1 MIPDL
6 FNLAKEKPKS
16 IAAAL
21 FIIICIGSFGWYVY
35 LQINSAKDKL
45 GDQQVT
51 LLQQQVSDLQS
62 NSEKQKKINNIIL
75 AELTVLRTG
84 FKELPPTMENV
95 SGVFRALNDEP
106 QISSSNKEKIEVAV
120 TALTKMIDEVKS
132 SLEKSEVISQTFS
145 TFLSATVAEDNNDFV
160 AAVKLYKVAANE
172 GDPNAQFRL
181 GALYAQGKGVDKDI
195 VEATSLYRLA
205 ALSGV
210 PAAQVELATA
220 YLQGL
225 GVNQNSIQGAAWLE
239 VVSDSAPLSI
249 QTMLLT
255 VTKNMTDEQKE
266 NILETSQDIESAIRN
281 NPYKL
286 LKQDK

>member
-1 MIPDL
+1 MISDL
-6 FNLAKEKPKS
+6 YNLTKEKPKS
-16 IAAAL
+16 IATAL
-21 FIIICIGSFGWYVY
+21 FIIICISSFAWFVY
-35 LQINSAKDKL
+35 LQINGAKDKL
-45 GDQQVT
+45 VDQQVT

-62 NSEKQKKINNIIL
+62 NSKKQKKINNIIL

-95 SGVFRALNDEP
+95 SGVFRALTDEP

-145 TFLSATVAEDNNDFV
+145 TFLSASAAEENNDIV
-160 AAVKLYKVAANE
+160 AAVKLYKVAAKE

-195 VEATSLYRLA
+195 VEATSFYQLA
-205 ALSGV
+205 AFSGV

-225 GVNQNSIQGAAWLE
+225 GVNQDPIQGAAWLE
-239 VVSDSAPLSI
+239 VVSESAPLSI
-249 QTMLLT
+249 QAMLLT
-255 VTKNMTDEQKE
+255 VTKNMTDEQKV
-266 NILETSQDIESAIRN
+266 NILEASQNIESAIRN
-281 NPYKL
+281 NPNKS